1 MSVETTSVK
10 QIQPNPQAELVE
22 AVRHWVHFD
31 NLAETLTKQVTN
43 ARNMRTTFEEK
54 ILRLLDTS
62 GLKNAV
68 LQLNGATLQ
77 KQTKFKASDLTWG
90 FLEEHLKEYYAH
102 KSKPDEYKQVLEFI
116 QTRRGGKNVD
126 SLKKTLAK

>member
-1 MSVETTSVK
+1 MSLETTK
-10 QIQPNPQAELVE
+10 QPNAELIDS
-22 AVRHWVHFD
+22 VRHWVHFD

-43 ARNMRTTFEEK
+43 ARNMRNSFEEK
-54 ILRLLDTS
+54 IMKLLDAA

-90 FLEEHLKEYYAH
+90 FLEEQLKDYYASKG
-102 KSKPDEYKQVLEFI
+102 KSDESKQILEFMHK
-116 QTRRGGKNVD
+116 RRGGKSVD
-126 SLKKTLAK
+126 SLKKTITAK

>member
-1 MSVETTSVK
+1 MSLETTK
-10 QIQPNPQAELVE
+10 QPNAELIDS
-22 AVRHWVHFD
+22 VRHWVHFD

-43 ARNMRTTFEEK
+43 ARNMRNSFEEK
-54 ILRLLDTS
+54 IMKLLDAA

-90 FLEEHLKEYYAH
+90 FLEEQLKDYYAS
-102 KSKPDEYKQVLEFI
+102 KGKPDESKQILEFMHK
-116 QTRRGGKNVD
+116 RRGGKSVD
-126 SLKKTLAK
+126 SLKKTITAK